1 MRDISM
7 ERVNETRENILSIIK
22 SPVLTHEQKLTNLAC
37 QADSLM
43 EVLNLPEGLDELLN
57 VPADR
62 KCICDLAEGHAPMR
76 PRYIIPDYAKF
87 MKEGSEFLQLK
98 PPTDLYEAINNLLIF
113 YKHVPSVTNYPVYVG
128 QLDELLEPFIDTVD
142 EAQAKKLLGM
152 FMTHI
157 DRTVLDSFSHANIG
171 PRATKAGR
179 LLLEV
184 EAELEHAVPNITMK
198 YEEGVTEDDFA
209 LEAIGAHCTVQS
221 PASQTIRCLRVNWVK
236 AM

>member
-1 MRDISM
+1 M
-7 ERVNETRENILSIIK
+7 
-22 SPVLTHEQKLTNLAC
+22 
-37 QADSLM
+37 
-43 EVLNLPEGLDELLN
+43 
-57 VPADR
+57 
-62 KCICDLAEGHAPMR
+62 
-76 PRYIIPDYAKF
+76 
-87 MKEGSEFLQLK
+87 
-98 PPTDLYEAINNLLIF
+98 
-113 YKHVPSVTNYPVYVG
+113 G

-209 LEAIGAHCTVQS
+209 LEAI
-221 PASQTIRCLRVNWVK
+221 RCALHSAKPRVNWVK